1 VHASDDWRTYAADH
15 LALLDELGVERCSV
29 LGMCIGGAFCLNLA
43 AAAPERVAA
52 AVLEQPI
59 GFSGTNRGAFRE
71 IFDGWASDLMRDRP
85 DVARD
90 AVEGL
95 WRNLFEKDFVF
106 AVTREDVKRCRTPLL
121 VLRGNDQYHPSEIS
135 EEIARIA
142 PNAEL
147 VESWKEGDALAR
159 ARDRVREF
167 LSGHA

>member
-1 VHASDDWRTYAADH
+1 
-15 LALLDELGVERCSV
+15 
-29 LGMCIGGAFCLNLA
+29 
-43 AAAPERVAA
+43 AA

-59 GFSGTNRGAFRE
+59 GWSGTNRGAFRE

-85 DVARD
+85 DVTRD

-106 AVTREDVKRCRTPLL
+106 AVTREAVQRCRTPLL
-121 VLRGNDQYHPSEIS
+121 VLRGDDQYHPSEIS

-147 VESWKEGDALAR
+147 VESWKEGDALAQ
-159 ARDRVREF
+159 ARERVRE
-167 LSGHA
+167 